1 MTSQRFHF
9 SPGVPRLVAQEA
21 GRIWGGQT
29 EHGWGRLRLSEV
41 GSRAVRTGGT
51 ASFRLWA
58 GVRNG
63 HTCTTGGKQ
72 ETEIVVVD
80 CSVVK
85 KDLGTAG
92 LIETWW
98 GVMEINETLHYLPL
112 HSTEQVC

>member
-1 MTSQRFHF
+1 MC
-9 SPGVPRLVAQEA
+9 
-21 GRIWGGQT
+21 
-29 EHGWGRLRLSEV
+29 
-41 GSRAVRTGGT
+41 TGGT
-51 ASFRLWA
+51 ASCGLWA

-72 ETEIVVVD
+72 ETKIVVVD

-98 GVMEINETLHYLPL
+98 G
-112 HSTEQVC
+112 

>member
-1 MTSQRFHF
+1 M
-9 SPGVPRLVAQEA
+9 A
-21 GRIWGGQT
+21 GEGCGCRSAGYA
-29 EHGWGRLRLSEV
+29 EV
-41 GSRAVRTGGT
+41 GSRAVCTGGT

-112 HSTEQVC
+112 HSAEQVC